1 MSGDGGG
8 AVTGQSW
15 YKYWHHRRVP
25 SGPADRRAEQDNRPR
40 VPGHQLRPLRPRV
53 QHRAH
58 PAGALPRLRHPGQWH
73 NDVSKPKHNQLTV
86 KNRFFLLY
94 NKKTKFIER
103 SFSGVRLLFEN

>member
-1 MSGDGGG
+1 MSADGGG

-15 YKYWHHRRVP
+15 YKYWRHRRVP

-58 PAGALPRLRHPGQWH
+58 PAGALPRLRHPGEWH
-73 NDVSKPKHNQLTV
+73 NDVSKPKHKLTV
-86 KNRFFLLY
+86 K
-94 NKKTKFIER
+94 
-103 SFSGVRLLFEN
+103 SFY